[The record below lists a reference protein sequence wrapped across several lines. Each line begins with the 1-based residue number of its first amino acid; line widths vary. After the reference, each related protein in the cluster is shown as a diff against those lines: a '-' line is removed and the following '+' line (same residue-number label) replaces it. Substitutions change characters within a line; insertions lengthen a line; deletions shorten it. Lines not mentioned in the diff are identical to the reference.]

1 VFGSGS
7 PGTDPAAVLALLD
20 ELSLTDD
27 ERHRILYGNAHRIFG
42 DMLGPDEEAATG
54 GGLTLT
60 PMGG

>member
-1 VFGSGS
+1 M
-7 PGTDPAAVLALLD
+7 LALLD
-20 ELSLTDD
+20 ELDLTDD

-42 DMLGPDEEAATG
+42 EMLGPDEESTAG

>member
-1 VFGSGS
+1 
-7 PGTDPAAVLALLD
+7 VLALLD
-20 ELSLTDD
+20 ELDLTDD

-42 DMLGPDEEAATG
+42 EMLGPDEESTAG